1 MRPTAAVDD
10 ASTQVRAAARGPWL
24 GWAGRLGLAAQG
36 VSYAIVAVLA
46 LMLAFGRGG
55 MTADRPRALQTLADE
70 TLGGVLLVL
79 LALGFAAYAAWRF
92 AKAFF
97 DRGNE
102 GERPKGLVKRTGD
115 LGKGLFYG
123 GLAVIV
129 VRILFGAD
137 ERGER
142 QADQATSGVLGWPAG
157 RWLVFAAAAAIGV
170 AAIWNVYRGLSR
182 KFEDDLE
189 LGEMT
194 SGARHW
200 ISRLGLV
207 GLSSRGVVFGVIAW
221 FLAKA
226 AYDFQAKETVG
237 LGGALAKLAEAG
249 YGRGLLT
256 AVAAG
261 LLAFGVF
268 CLAQVR
274 YRDV

>member
-1 MRPTAAVDD
+1 VRPTAA
-10 ASTQVRAAARGPWL
+10 ARAAARSPWL
-24 GWAGRLGLAAQG
+24 GWAGRIGLAAQG

-46 LMLAFGRGG
+46 LMLAFGCGG
-55 MTADRPRALQTLADE
+55 MTADRPTALQTLADE
-70 TLGGVLLVL
+70 RLGGLLLTL
-79 LALGFAAYAAWRF
+79 LALGFACYAAWRF

-97 DRGNE
+97 DRDHE
-102 GERPKGLVKRTGD
+102 GERPKGLAKRTGD

-123 GLAVIV
+123 GLAVVV

-142 QADQATSGVLGWPAG
+142 QADRTTGDVLGWPGG
-157 RWLVFAAAAAIGV
+157 RWLVFAAAAAIAV
-170 AAIWNVYRGLSR
+170 AAVWNVYRGLSR

-189 LGEMT
+189 LGEM
-194 SGARHW
+194 SSAAQRW
-200 ISRLGLV
+200 ISQLGLV

-226 AYDFQAKETVG
+226 AYEFDAKEAVG

-261 LLAFGVF
+261 LLTFGAF
-268 CLAQVR
+268 CLAQAR

>member
-46 LMLAFGRGG
+46 LMLAFGWGG

-70 TLGGVLLVL
+70 TLGGLLLVL

-102 GERPKGLVKRTGD
+102 GERPKGLAKRTGD

-142 QADQATSGVLGWPAG
+142 EAERATGGVLGWPGG

-182 KFEDDLE
+182 KFEEDLE
-189 LGEMT
+189 LAEMP
-194 SGARHW
+194 SGARDW
-200 ISRLGLV
+200 ISGLGFV

-226 AYDFQAKETVG
+226 AYEHQAKETVG
-237 LGGALAKLAEAG
+237 LGGALAKVASAAYGKPLLA
-249 YGRGLLT
+249 

-261 LLAFGVF
+261 LLAFAVF

-274 YRDV
+274 YRNV